1 MTESLDTVSVEN
13 QLAVL
18 REIVSLLRRAR
29 IPYWVRGGWAV
40 DFLIG
45 RARPR
50 HEDIDLVT
58 WSRHAAR
65 LRRLLEDVSYQLAPT
80 PQPVRQYDFVK
91 NGVDVSF
98 VFIRRD
104 ADGVIRSP
112 GSPEW
117 RWPDDALAHALVRSW
132 ESEPARSLLTCC
144 WPRSLATRRLWGG
157 RFARRTM
164 KASGCC
170 GRLSEMTYEPS
181 ATA

>member
-117 RWPDDALAHALVRSW
+117 RWPDDALAHAPCTLMGIRARPLPAHLLLAEKLGYEKAMGRPFRTKDH
-132 ESEPARSLLTCC
+132 ESIRLL
-144 WPRSLATRRLWGG
+144 REIVGDDL
-157 RFARRTM
+157 
-164 KASGCC
+164 
-170 GRLSEMTYEPS
+170 
-181 ATA
+181 